1 MAPRPD
7 DVHRPLKLYFHPQR
21 GATAVEYGMLVA
33 LIAAV
38 AIASVALLGGT
49 VQGLFE
55 SVQWW

>member
-1 MAPRPD
+1 
-7 DVHRPLKLYFHPQR
+7 VEPQSHEKQHLLENFFATER